1 MYLGEAGGAEIHVI
15 NPATDAAIV
24 ALARRQHGV
33 VSYSQLRAAGL
44 GQRAVAGR
52 VKRGWLRRLH
62 QGVYAVGALESALTA
77 PAGAILATGGRAVL
91 SHRTAA
97 VIWGLLPPRPGDP
110 AEITLLN
117 ARSKGRHGVRVHTGQ
132 LHTREIRTRHGMQIT
147 APARTIRDLA
157 QTTPDELDRAINE
170 AHVLRLVTHTALR
183 NLLTRPQCGVRA
195 LRQAIG
201 EEQSMTRSEAE
212 RKLRALIAKADLP
225 APQSNVKVAGHE
237 VDLSWPG
244 HDLVVEFDGWA
255 SHSSRTA
262 FERDRRKDVDLQLA
276 GQRVFRVTDRLL
288 KGEPMPLIAR
298 FAAALAG
305 PRQASAPL
313 VN

>member
-1 MYLGEAGGAEIHVI
+1 MYLGGGGGAEIHVT
-15 NPATDAAIV
+15 PRQVDEAVV

-33 VSYSQLRAAGL
+33 ISARQLHSIGL
-44 GQRAVAGR
+44 GDNAITGR

-97 VIWGLLPPRPGDP
+97 VIWGLLPARPDDP
-110 AEITLLN
+110 VEITLLN
-117 ARSKGRHGVRVHTGQ
+117 ARSKGRQGVRVHTGRLQ
-132 LHTREIRTRHGMQIT
+132 TREIRTRHGMQLT

-157 QTTPDELDRAINE
+157 QIAPDELDRAINE
-170 AHVLRLVTHTALR
+170 AQVLRLVTHRDLQT
-183 NLLTRPQCGVRA
+183 LTTLPQSGVRA
-195 LRQAIG
+195 LRHAVG
-201 EEQSMTRSEAE
+201 DEPKMTRSEAE
-212 RKLRALIAKADLP
+212 RRLRRLIAHAGLP

-237 VDLSWPG
+237 VDLNWPG
-244 HDLVVEFDGWA
+244 HDLVVEFDGWG

-276 GQRVFRVTDRLL
+276 GQRVFRVTDRHLA
-288 KGEPMPLIAR
+288 KEPIPLITR
-298 FAAALAG
+298 FAAALAT